1 MKIKKVSVKI
11 FAILLPVVIV
21 TVLALSVLAYS
32 SSKKIIDA
40 EINEKMK
47 SILSNNISNIEK
59 GLLVHSKIS
68 ESIAN
73 VAETSYKDLK
83 KESIPGLLRE
93 MINSNNDTMGAGIWF
108 EPNKFDPALKYYGPY
123 SYKDGDKV
131 VYTDEYSN
139 EQYDYFQYEW
149 YKNGISTK
157 NDVEW
162 SKVYYDSIAKATMVT
177 ATAPFYD
184 GNQNFMGVATADI
197 NISSIQKN
205 IEDLKIGESGRAFL
219 VDSEGNYM
227 AGANVSPDNIMK
239 AKITEDENQSLK
251 ELGQYM
257 IANKEGESE
266 LVDSNGRN
274 IVYFAS
280 IPKTE
285 WKIAVYMAE
294 DELYSGVSSLMKK
307 MLLIGVISVIVL
319 ILSITILVKYL
330 KNNINKVNFLAQRLG
345 EGDLTNKIEVNSEDE
360 FGEMSLNLN
369 KMVDNIK
376 GIVSNVAE
384 YSTDLSASS
393 EELSATVEEVSAQF
407 EVINDS
413 IKEINVGVQE
423 TSATAEEIA
432 ASMDEIGTSVNTLS
446 DKAVEGNSNSEKI
459 KERAANIQKDST
471 NAIKETEN
479 VYLDR
484 EKKIL
489 QSISDSKVVK
499 EIIVMADTIANVAEQ
514 TNLLALNAA
523 IEAARAGDQG
533 KGFAVVADEVRKLAE
548 QTSEAVD
555 SIKKVI
561 NKIENAFTNLATDSN
576 ELLSFM
582 DDKVRAEFKNF
593 GNIGVQYQKDSEFV
607 SSMSEELA
615 AMTEEISATV
625 GEITVGVRNL
635 TDLSQ
640 NSSEKSDLINESVN
654 ESTMAIEQVAKT
666 AQEQAELAQ
675 KLNELILKFKI

>member
-1 MKIKKVSVKI
+1 MKIKKVSIKV
-11 FAILLPVVIV
+11 FAILLPVVLI
-21 TVLALSVLAYS
+21 TVLALSFLSYYS
-32 SSKKIIDA
+32 SKQIIDV
-40 EINEKMK
+40 EINGKMK

-59 GLLVHSKIS
+59 GLLVHSKIA
-68 ESIAN
+68 ESIAK
-73 VAETSYKDLK
+73 VSETSYKDLK
-83 KESIPGLLRE
+83 KENIPNLLKE
-93 MINSNNDTMGAGIWF
+93 MINSNSDTMGAGIWF
-108 EPNKFDPALKYYGPY
+108 EPNKFDPKLKYFGPY

-139 EQYDYFQYEW
+139 EQYNYFQYEW
-149 YKNGISTK
+149 YKNGIST
-157 NDVEW
+157 NNSVEW
-162 SKVYYDSIAKATMVT
+162 SKAYYDNVAKVTMVT
-177 ATAPFYD
+177 ATSPFYD
-184 GNQNFMGVATADI
+184 GEHNFMGVATADI

-205 IEDLKIGESGRAFL
+205 IEDVKIGESGRAFL
-219 VDSEGNYM
+219 VDNQGNYM
-227 AGANVSPDNIMK
+227 AGANVSSDKIMK
-239 AKITEDENQSLK
+239 AKITDDENQSLK
-251 ELGQYM
+251 ELGEVM
-257 IANKEGESE
+257 LANKEGESE

-307 MLLIGVISVIVL
+307 MLLIGVISIIIL
-319 ILSITILVKYL
+319 ILSIAVLVKYL

-345 EGDLTNKIEVNSEDE
+345 SGDLTNKIEVNSEDE
-360 FGEMSLNLN
+360 FGEMALNLN

-413 IKEINVGVQE
+413 IKEINAGVQE

-432 ASMDEIGTSVNTLS
+432 ASMDEIGTSVDSLS
-446 DKAVEGNSNSEKI
+446 DKAIEGNSNSEKI

-555 SIKKVI
+555 SIKKVL
-561 NKIENAFTNLATDSN
+561 NKIENAFTNLASDSS

-582 DDKVRAEFKNF
+582 NDSVRAEFKNF
-593 GNIGVQYQKDSEFV
+593 GNIGVQYQKDSQFV

-615 AMTEEISATV
+615 SMTEEISATV
-625 GEITVGVRNL
+625 GEITVGVKNL

-640 NSSEKSDLINESVN
+640 KSSENSHLINESVN